1 MRHLK
6 YILIVTFLL
15 INFISIEAQQP
26 NVRQL
31 KAEAVKQMQVGRYGE
46 AIELLHRYVAAFPH
60 EAEGF
65 NLRGLCFEKR
75 GQYELGVYDFRLA
88 RSLDPNNAEIQKNL
102 DRLIKLWYAELN
114 KKIDGHRREIA
125 INPNIAVNYLEI
137 GKCYKH
143 MGEWLIAEEWYDK
156 YYARDPNASA
166 DEIIRYTEIMARN
179 GHIAKGEPILKL
191 YVERY
196 PDDHRLWS
204 RYGYFTL
211 WLGKIKIAIEAFETA
226 LRLRPFFKE
235 AMDGLDQAKGKG
247 YIFTYYDTTARKGPP
262 APPEYAIDKYYRTLR
277 NNPADDDTRFLLVDE
292 LWKVNRMEE
301 AFQQLE
307 ILAKNHSETP
317 RFEQKWDAMIAYRDS
332 FYTANTERY
341 QQRLASNPSDR
352 EAVLKIGEFYAY
364 QQLFDEAID
373 VYEEYMNLVPAAK
386 NDDEL
391 MFRYAQLTAWNR
403 QFFKAMDPLD
413 DLLVKHP
420 NNLEYQ
426 LFRAQLAVWTG
437 QDLDIA
443 ETYLDNVLRNKPDN
457 IDAIIA
463 MGSLQILKFDL
474 YNAKNYLDRAKLID
488 PENDAVLQFETS
500 LTFMEMRA
508 EEQRIYGIVEEGRQ
522 LFWMGDCYSS
532 LSKYEE
538 FMSLVEATPTVMKEY
553 ADVNACAGN
562 YQTALSI
569 YNDILFNEYDYEV
582 DMQRASV
589 YYQMGDSITALNEFK
604 RISSDNP
611 EEFLPT
617 LYLGDTYGRMRQYSD
632 ARKVYQNMLKS
643 RTDSSEIQIIN
654 QRIGWLPPTGFG
666 TMFVGFPS
674 YFALAPTASF
684 YADNLKFRATSYGLR
699 AEMGL
704 FSFLSAGASFTRT
717 HLNSEVFNR
726 TFSALR
732 WHLYFR
738 FSELVTASVGYGSSV
753 TLGEA
758 DRTVYDISLRAE
770 ERNHFSVYAVY
781 ERIDARLLLNSPF
794 LINRIIFADVHRLG
808 GYYQFPNTLRI
819 SLNYNHTAISDGN
832 KGNDLLLRI
841 GREWFENF
849 RLGYEYFHSTYA
861 RSDVAG
867 TPIAFRQYPYYTP
880 QKLNTHSLWAEWD
893 FLKEENVTM
902 TLGGKLG
909 YLPAGDFIIREAFV
923 GGTYTI
929 LPGLALTGRLAVG
942 STYRFDQSYDAV
954 SGIISLYWTL

>member
-1 MRHLK
+1 MRRL
-6 YILIVTFLL
+6 ILTFSILL
-15 INFISIEAQQP
+15 LLTGLQLMYAQQQ

-31 KAEAVKQMQVGRYGE
+31 KSEAVKQMQIGRYGE

-88 RSLDPNNAEIQKNL
+88 RSLEPNNAEIQKNL
-102 DRLIKLWYAELN
+102 DRLIKIWYAELN

-125 INPNIAVNYLEI
+125 INPNVAVNYLEI

-143 MGEWLIAEEWYDK
+143 MGEWIKAEEWYDQ
-156 YYARDPNASA
+156 YYARDKNASA

-179 GHIAKGEPILKL
+179 GNIAKGEPILKL

-196 PDDHRLWS
+196 PTDHRLWS

-235 AMDGLDQAKGKG
+235 AQDGLDQAKGKG
-247 YIFTYYDTTARKGPP
+247 YIFTYYDTTSRKGPP
-262 APPEYAIDKYYRTLR
+262 APPEYAIDKYYRSLR
-277 NNPADDDTRFLLVDE
+277 NNPDDDETRFLLVDE
-292 LWKVNRMEE
+292 LWRANRMEE

-307 ILAKNHSETP
+307 ILSQSHSETP
-317 RFEQKWDAMIAYRDS
+317 RFEQKWDAIIAYRDS
-332 FYTANTERY
+332 FYNANTEKY
-341 QQRLASNPSDR
+341 QQRLTANPSDR

-373 VYEEYMNLVPAAK
+373 VYEEYMDLVPSAV

-413 DLLVKHP
+413 NLLVKNP

-443 ETYLDNVLRNKPDN
+443 ETYLDNVLRSEPDK
-457 IDAIIA
+457 IEAIIA
-463 MGSLQILKFDL
+463 MGSLHLLKFDL
-474 YNAKNYLDRAKLID
+474 YNAREYLERARVVD

-500 LTFMEMRA
+500 LTFLEMRL
-508 EEQRIYGIVEEGRQ
+508 EEQRIYSIVEEGRQ
-522 LFWMGDCYSS
+522 LFWMNDCYGA
-532 LSKYEE
+532 LYKYDE
-538 FMSLVEATPTVMKEY
+538 FMALVEPSPSVMKEY

-562 YQTALSI
+562 HETALSI
-569 YNDILFNEYDYEV
+569 YNDLLYNEYDYEI

-589 YYQMGDSITALNEFK
+589 YYQMGDSLTALSEFK
-604 RISSDNP
+604 RISADNP
-611 EEFLPT
+611 NEFLPT

-632 ARKVYQNMLKS
+632 ARTVYKGMLKD
-643 RTDSSEIQIIN
+643 RTDSTEIQIIN
-654 QRIGWLPPTGFG
+654 QRLGWLPPTGFG
-666 TMFVGFPS
+666 TMFIGFPS
-674 YFALAPTASF
+674 YFAIAPTASF
-684 YADNLKFRATSYGLR
+684 YADNLKFRAVSYGLR
-699 AEMGL
+699 VEMGL
-704 FSFLSAGASFTRT
+704 FNFLSAGASFTRT
-717 HLNSEVFNR
+717 HLNSETFNR

-738 FSELVTASVGYGSSV
+738 FSELVSASVGYGSSV
-753 TLGEA
+753 SLGEV
-758 DRTVYDISLRAE
+758 DRAVYDVSLRVQRPE
-770 ERNHFSVYAVY
+770 EFSFYAVY
-781 ERIDARLLLNSPF
+781 ERLDARMLLNSPF
-794 LINRIIFADVHRLG
+794 LINTVIFADAHRLG
-808 GYYQFPNTLRI
+808 GFYQFPNKLRI
-819 SLNYNHTAISDGN
+819 SANYNHIAISDGN
-832 KGNDLLLRI
+832 KGNDFLFRI
-841 GREWFENF
+841 GREWYENF
-849 RLGYEYFHSTYA
+849 RLGYEFFHATYA
-861 RSDVAG
+861 RSDIAG
-867 TPIAFRQYPYYTP
+867 TPMALRQYPYYTP

-893 FLKEENVTM
+893 FLKDENVTL

-909 YLPAGDFIIREAFV
+909 YLPAGDFIIREAFI
-923 GGTYTI
+923 GGSYSI
-929 LPGLALTGRLAVG
+929 LPGLALNGRLAVG
-942 STYRFDQSYDAV
+942 STYRFDQSYDSV